1 MSPCFP
7 GLVLVF
13 LDGEC
18 GARTSLGASKS
29 EKETSAMG
37 VGDGNRRKGDT
48 VVNCS
53 HYATSLTGK
62 WLASPNVHFRDAKG
76 NVVRAQSL
84 GLRVWMGPRPCPFL
98 S

>member
-1 MSPCFP
+1 MSPCFS

-37 VGDGNRRKGDT
+37 WETGTEEKGT
-48 VVNCS
+48 
-53 HYATSLTGK
+53 L
-62 WLASPNVHFRDAKG
+62 W
-76 NVVRAQSL
+76 
-84 GLRVWMGPRPCPFL
+84 
-98 S
+98 